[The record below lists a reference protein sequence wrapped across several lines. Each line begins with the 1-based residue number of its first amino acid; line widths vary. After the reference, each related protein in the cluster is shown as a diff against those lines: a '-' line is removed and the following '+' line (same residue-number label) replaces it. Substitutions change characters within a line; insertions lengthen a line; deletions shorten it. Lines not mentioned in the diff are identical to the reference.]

1 MNTQKKFLKVLSM
14 LTIILLIATIFIPG
28 NGNRNAVAS
37 IGILGILLL
46 FLSTLLP
53 KIHKLTLNLLK
64 NQGKTS
70 PWSSLES
77 SEPVSETE
85 ELLWRQISYQITD
98 KLQAAFPNATWE
110 FQKPPSMKQLLCGNP
125 IRLRTFH
132 TEDYNFAEARMNQ
145 YGYLELQ
152 MLTIASLKKTVTGT
166 DEDDV
171 PFADPESW
179 YSLIGKKKL
188 ENLIGQL
195 HAKGHHK
202 LYINENGQIYIQNG
216 DTAEIKDCFDYFPPR
231 NYWDILIS
239 IFQKDELTAKE
250 KDQALELSWA
260 KE

>member
-70 PWSSLES
+70 PWSSLKS

-132 TEDYNFAEARMNQ
+132 TEDYNFAGSNNAYEPIRISGTSNADHCQ
-145 YGYLELQ
+145 PQ
-152 MLTIASLKKTVTGT
+152 KTVTVT

-171 PFADPESW
+171 PFADPESG
-179 YSLIGKKKL
+179 I
-188 ENLIGQL
+188 
-195 HAKGHHK
+195 
-202 LYINENGQIYIQNG
+202 
-216 DTAEIKDCFDYFPPR
+216 P
-231 NYWDILIS
+231 
-239 IFQKDELTAKE
+239 
-250 KDQALELSWA
+250 
-260 KE
+260 

>member
-1 MNTQKKFLKVLSM
+1 MNTQKKFLKVLSII
-14 LTIILLIATIFIPG
+14 TIILLIATIFIPE
-28 NGNRNAVAS
+28 NGNRNAIAS
-37 IGILGILLL
+37 VGILCILLV

-53 KIHKLTLNLLK
+53 KLHKLTLNRLK
-64 NQGKTS
+64 DQSKTS
-70 PWSSLES
+70 SCSSLKS

-110 FQKPPSMKQLLCGNP
+110 FQKQPSMKYLLSGNP

-132 TEDYNFAEARMNQ
+132 TGDYNFAEARMNQ

-152 MLTIASLKKTVTGT
+152 MLTIVNLKKAVTAT
-166 DEDDV
+166 DEEEV
-171 PFADPESW
+171 PSADPESW

-231 NYWDILIS
+231 NYWDVLIS

-250 KDQALELSWA
+250 KDQALELSWV

>member
-1 MNTQKKFLKVLSM
+1 MEIVMQSQVSESL
-14 LTIILLIATIFIPG
+14 
-28 NGNRNAVAS
+28 AS
-37 IGILGILLL
+37 CCY
-46 FLSTLLP
+46 FFP
-53 KIHKLTLNLLK
+53 
-64 NQGKTS
+64 S
-70 PWSSLES
+70 PWSSLKS

-152 MLTIASLKKTVTGT
+152 MLTIASLKKTVTVT
-166 DEDDV
+166 DE
-171 PFADPESW
+171 
-179 YSLIGKKKL
+179 

-250 KDQALELSWA
+250 KDQALELSWI

>member
-1 MNTQKKFLKVLSM
+1 MGIPKAAIHEAASLRKSHTSENLSY
-14 LTIILLIATIFIPG
+14 G
-28 NGNRNAVAS
+28 G
-37 IGILGILLL
+37 
-46 FLSTLLP
+46 
-53 KIHKLTLNLLK
+53 
-64 NQGKTS
+64 
-70 PWSSLES
+70 
-77 SEPVSETE
+77 
-85 ELLWRQISYQITD
+85 
-98 KLQAAFPNATWE
+98 LQ
-110 FQKPPSMKQLLCGNP
+110 LCGSTYEP
-125 IRLRTFH
+125 IRISGTSNADH
-132 TEDYNFAEARMNQ
+132 CQ
-145 YGYLELQ
+145 PQ
-152 MLTIASLKKTVTGT
+152 KTVTVT

-250 KDQALELSWA
+250 KDQALELSWI

>member
-53 KIHKLTLNLLK
+53 KIYKLTLNLLK

-70 PWSSLES
+70 PWSSLKS

-152 MLTIASLKKTVTGT
+152 MLTIASLKKTVTVT

-188 ENLIGQL
+188 ENTSLEEQL
-195 HAKGHHK
+195 EYVEQEIRTKESDLKELRHKAK
-202 LYINENGQIYIQNG
+202 EIQK
-216 DTAEIKDCFDYFPPR
+216 EIEEK
-231 NYWDILIS
+231 
-239 IFQKDELTAKE
+239 QKDELFK
-250 KDQALELSWA
+250 ALVASGKTIDEVMRFIKA
-260 KE
+260 TGEDKIE

>member
-70 PWSSLES
+70 PWSSLKS

-110 FQKPPSMKQLLCGNP
+110 FPEAAIHEAAPLRKSHTSENLSYGGLQLCGSTYEP
-125 IRLRTFH
+125 IR
-132 TEDYNFAEARMNQ
+132 
-145 YGYLELQ
+145 
-152 MLTIASLKKTVTGT
+152 ISGT
-166 DEDDV
+166 SN
-171 PFADPESW
+171 ADHCQP
-179 YSLIGKKKL
+179 
-188 ENLIGQL
+188 Q
-195 HAKGHHK
+195 
-202 LYINENGQIYIQNG
+202 
-216 DTAEIKDCFDYFPPR
+216 KDCHSYR
-231 NYWDILIS
+231 
-239 IFQKDELTAKE
+239 
-250 KDQALELSWA
+250 
-260 KE
+260 

>member
-37 IGILGILLL
+37 IGILGILML

-53 KIHKLTLNLLK
+53 KIYKLTLNLLK
-64 NQGKTS
+64 NQAKTS
-70 PWSSLES
+70 PWSSLKS

-152 MLTIASLKKTVTGT
+152 MLTIASLKKTVTVT

-216 DTAEIKDCFDYFPPR
+216 DCFDYFPPR

-250 KDQALELSWA
+250 KDQALELSWI

>member
-53 KIHKLTLNLLK
+53 KIYKLTLNLLK

-70 PWSSLES
+70 PWSSLKS

-152 MLTIASLKKTVTGT
+152 MLTIASLKKTVTVT

-188 ENLIGQL
+188 EN
-195 HAKGHHK
+195 H
-202 LYINENGQIYIQNG
+202 QI
-216 DTAEIKDCFDYFPPR
+216 DDSPVMFHSPFV
-231 NYWDILIS
+231 S
-239 IFQKDELTAKE
+239 II
-250 KDQALELSWA
+250 
-260 KE
+260 

>member
-70 PWSSLES
+70 PWSSLKS

-110 FQKPPSMKQLLCGNP
+110 FQKQPSMKQLLCGNP

-152 MLTIASLKKTVTGT
+152 MLTIASLKKTVTVT

-179 YSLIGKKKL
+179 YTLIGRKNWRTLSDSSMRKDTINSILMKTGKFTSKMVIQRKSRIVLIISRHETIGIFSFPSSKKM
-188 ENLIGQL
+188 N
-195 HAKGHHK
+195 
-202 LYINENGQIYIQNG
+202 
-216 DTAEIKDCFDYFPPR
+216 
-231 NYWDILIS
+231 
-239 IFQKDELTAKE
+239 
-250 KDQALELSWA
+250 
-260 KE
+260 

>member
-37 IGILGILLL
+37 IGILGILML

-53 KIHKLTLNLLK
+53 KIYKLTLNLLK

-70 PWSSLES
+70 PWSSLKS

-152 MLTIASLKKTVTGT
+152 MLTIASLKRLSQLPMRTM
-166 DEDDV
+166 
-171 PFADPESW
+171 FLL
-179 YSLIGKKKL
+179 LI
-188 ENLIGQL
+188 
-195 HAKGHHK
+195 
-202 LYINENGQIYIQNG
+202 
-216 DTAEIKDCFDYFPPR
+216 R
-231 NYWDILIS
+231 NPGIP
-239 IFQKDELTAKE
+239 
-250 KDQALELSWA
+250 
-260 KE
+260 

>member
-53 KIHKLTLNLLK
+53 KIYKLTLNLLK

-70 PWSSLES
+70 PWSSLKS

-110 FQKPPSMKQLLCGNP
+110 FQKPPSASLRKSHTSENLSYEGLQLCGSTYEP
-125 IRLRTFH
+125 IR
-132 TEDYNFAEARMNQ
+132 
-145 YGYLELQ
+145 
-152 MLTIASLKKTVTGT
+152 ISGT
-166 DEDDV
+166 SN
-171 PFADPESW
+171 ADHCQP
-179 YSLIGKKKL
+179 
-188 ENLIGQL
+188 Q
-195 HAKGHHK
+195 
-202 LYINENGQIYIQNG
+202 
-216 DTAEIKDCFDYFPPR
+216 KDCHSYR
-231 NYWDILIS
+231 
-239 IFQKDELTAKE
+239 
-250 KDQALELSWA
+250 
-260 KE
+260 

>member
-53 KIHKLTLNLLK
+53 KIYKLTLNLLK

-70 PWSSLES
+70 PWSSLKS

-152 MLTIASLKKTVTGT
+152 MLTIASLKKTVTVT
-166 DEDDV
+166 DEENWRTLSDSSMRKDTINSILMKTGKFTSKMV
-171 PFADPESW
+171 IQRKSRIV
-179 YSLIGKKKL
+179 LIISRHETIGIFSFPSSKKM
-188 ENLIGQL
+188 N
-195 HAKGHHK
+195 
-202 LYINENGQIYIQNG
+202 
-216 DTAEIKDCFDYFPPR
+216 
-231 NYWDILIS
+231 
-239 IFQKDELTAKE
+239 
-250 KDQALELSWA
+250 
-260 KE
+260 

>member
-37 IGILGILLL
+37 IGILGILML

-53 KIHKLTLNLLK
+53 KIYKLTLNLLK

-70 PWSSLES
+70 PWSSLKS

-145 YGYLELQ
+145 YGSLYPKRKFGILLLKIPLTATALYIFLYKSPYHFSLHKFLAFFQLYLQ
-152 MLTIASLKKTVTGT
+152 NIFHHHISL
-166 DEDDV
+166 
-171 PFADPESW
+171 FL
-179 YSLIGKKKL
+179 SLISP
-188 ENLIGQL
+188 I
-195 HAKGHHK
+195 
-202 LYINENGQIYIQNG
+202 
-216 DTAEIKDCFDYFPPR
+216 CFF
-231 NYWDILIS
+231 S
-239 IFQKDELTAKE
+239 IFSICASFSLLPINNNV
-250 KDQALELSWA
+250 ALFISSNF
-260 KE
+260 

>member
-53 KIHKLTLNLLK
+53 KIYKLTLNLLK

-70 PWSSLES
+70 PWSSLKS

-145 YGYLELQ
+145 YGITPVSAASLLVFCLLY
-152 MLTIASLKKTVTGT
+152 TPCVAAIASIKRELGSRWAVG
-166 DEDDV
+166 V
-171 PFADPESW
+171 V
-179 YSLIGKKKL
+179 
-188 ENLIGQL
+188 IGQCVIAWVAAFVVYL
-195 HAKGHHK
+195 VGS
-202 LYINENGQIYIQNG
+202 
-216 DTAEIKDCFDYFPPR
+216 
-231 NYWDILIS
+231 IL
-239 IFQKDELTAKE
+239 
-250 KDQALELSWA
+250 
-260 KE
+260 

>member
-1 MNTQKKFLKVLSM
+1 MGIPEAAIHEAASLRKSHTSENLSY
-14 LTIILLIATIFIPG
+14 G
-28 NGNRNAVAS
+28 G
-37 IGILGILLL
+37 
-46 FLSTLLP
+46 
-53 KIHKLTLNLLK
+53 
-64 NQGKTS
+64 
-70 PWSSLES
+70 
-77 SEPVSETE
+77 
-85 ELLWRQISYQITD
+85 
-98 KLQAAFPNATWE
+98 LQ
-110 FQKPPSMKQLLCGNP
+110 LCGSTYEP
-125 IRLRTFH
+125 IRISGTSNADH
-132 TEDYNFAEARMNQ
+132 CQPQKAV
-145 YGYLELQ
+145 
-152 MLTIASLKKTVTGT
+152 TVT

-250 KDQALELSWA
+250 KDQALELSWI

>member
-53 KIHKLTLNLLK
+53 KIYKLTLNLLK

-70 PWSSLES
+70 PWSSLKS

-110 FQKPPSMKQLLCGNP
+110 FQKPPSMKQLICGNP

-152 MLTIASLKKTVTGT
+152 MLT
-166 DEDDV
+166 
-171 PFADPESW
+171 FADPESW

-250 KDQALELSWA
+250 KDQALELSWI